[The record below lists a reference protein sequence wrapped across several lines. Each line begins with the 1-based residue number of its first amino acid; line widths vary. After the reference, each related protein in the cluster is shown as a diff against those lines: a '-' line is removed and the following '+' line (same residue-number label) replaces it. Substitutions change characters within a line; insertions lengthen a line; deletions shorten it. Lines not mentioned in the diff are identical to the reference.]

1 MRFGAAHRKLWGSI
15 SCLAALLGLLV
26 AGCGGGSGSPPG
38 GVTVAINPSI
48 VRVVVTGTQQ
58 FAANVTGTAS
68 VATIAASNGAVR
80 ASNIVTITTTSPHG
94 LTQGQTVVISGVTD
108 TNFNG
113 TFIIASV
120 PSTTTFTYSQIGADA
135 TSGNGSVFNINVKWF
150 VNDVE
155 GGNATFGTIT
165 TGGLYTAPAALPPPA
180 TATIAANGAVR
191 ASNTVTITTTAT
203 HSFVVGQAVVISGV
217 TDASFNGTFSIAT
230 VPSTTTFTYSQT
242 GANATS
248 GGGTVSSFAVTV
260 KAVSIADN
268 TKSATAVVSIDS
280 GIQIS
285 VKPTSATVGTSENL
299 QFIATIT
306 GSSNTAV
313 KWFVNEI
320 EGGNA
325 TLGTISTNG
334 LYTAPATPPNVTP
347 VTIAANGAVRSSNAV
362 TITTTAAHGF
372 VAGQSV
378 VIAGVTDTSFNGTFT
393 IATVPSTT
401 TFTYAQTGSNATSGG
416 GTATAGAA
424 TVTIKATSTVDASRS
439 ASVLT
444 SIVTA
449 ADPTLTSINP
459 STAAQGSLFQDV
471 YLAGTNFISTTKV
484 FFNGA
489 VVDTSRI
496 TAVSSTLLRVRLPD
510 SVLAT
515 PTPPAGVPITVQ
527 SQRGTPASPTPQ
539 PFRILAVRPALVG
552 ASPDSGTQGGA
563 AVNFNVNGGFYGAPG
578 PPQLPAV
585 TAEFDCSLHAATVN
599 SARQLGVVLSA
610 ADQAAPGLVSFAV
623 RDNSPATQLAAVANF
638 AIQPCLVSGQNCSSP
653 TPPSIVATPNVG
665 MQPGAV
671 AINTA
676 TGIAVVANR
685 GSNDITL
692 IALTSPA
699 PPVICSP
706 PPATFP
712 GVCVASIPVGMSPT
726 GVAVD
731 NVRNLAVVANNGSNS
746 VSIIDLR
753 TGTNVPG
760 SPILGNI
767 NAKPFSVG
775 VNLQTGLALVTYQP
789 VAPAQGTNVASIID
803 LTSSPPA
810 VVGAVTVGDG
820 TTPQVAVEPRLNWAM
835 VSPGGRVGSLSIV
848 SLGGRRSLAIA
859 AAPTGAVRA
868 GNVVTI
874 TTTAPHGLI
883 TGQTVLITGVADNSF
898 NGAFTVASVPN
909 STTFTFAQTAAN
921 ATSGGGSALDPGLQ
935 TSSGITANGALRTAN
950 VVTVTPTAP
959 HGLLTD
965 EAVLITGVVDNSF
978 NGYFTVSS
986 VPSATTFAYAQTAP
1000 NETSGGGAALYSNPL
1015 ATVVVG
1021 NATGIAI
1028 NPETE
1033 KVMLADPTTNMLTFF
1048 SVLDQTV
1055 TSFVVPDSC
1064 ASTLTCAFA
1073 TAVNPL
1079 TDTGVSVNPTT
1090 NKASVVNPRA
1100 TNPAS
1105 LVIATVDVG
1114 TGPKAV
1120 AIDPGS
1126 NLAVVANEGSNNVS
1140 ILSLG
1145 AVSGSSAIRPLHITQ
1160 LILPRD
1166 RQFNPSNP
1174 TATLASTA
1182 DLPLTIIGK
1191 GFVSG
1196 SRLRLDETQLPA
1208 PTSVTDRQM
1217 TVTVS
1222 GATFLTSARRY
1233 AVDVLNPG
1241 GTRSNVT
1248 DLTVIQPVDV
1258 TSTGCTA
1265 PAPRAVAIDAER
1277 NLALVTNTGCKNV
1290 SLIDLTSGTVTASSP
1305 VAVGSNPQGVAV
1317 ISRLGKAVA
1326 TNRADNTASV
1336 IDLTK
1341 SPPAVSSPVTLGT
1354 EPIGVAINQDTAQ
1367 AAVANSGSNTVS
1379 LFSTD
1384 TGTTTPAVT
1393 TVSVDQRPVA
1403 VAIDSIRN
1411 LALVANSSGNTL
1423 NQIDLSQGAPAVV
1436 QRYFCQQNPTGVVFD
1451 AASNL
1456 FVAACALGNSLIL
1469 VDPVAQQ
1476 SASLRVGINPTSLAN
1491 NFQSSTLVTVN
1502 TDSNT
1507 MTVVDF
1513 LDRRVRAILGMTGS
1527 QQFSIDIHP
1536 RSNLA
1541 VIADENNNRVLLVPL
1556 PR

>member
-1 MRFGAAHRKLWGSI
+1 M
-15 SCLAALLGLLV
+15 
-26 AGCGGGSGSPPG
+26 
-38 GVTVAINPSI
+38 
-48 VRVVVTGTQQ
+48 
-58 FAANVTGTAS
+58 
-68 VATIAASNGAVR
+68 
-80 ASNIVTITTTSPHG
+80 
-94 LTQGQTVVISGVTD
+94 
-108 TNFNG
+108 
-113 TFIIASV
+113 
-120 PSTTTFTYSQIGADA
+120 
-135 TSGNGSVFNINVKWF
+135 
-150 VNDVE
+150 
-155 GGNATFGTIT
+155 
-165 TGGLYTAPAALPPPA
+165 
-180 TATIAANGAVR
+180 
-191 ASNTVTITTTAT
+191 
-203 HSFVVGQAVVISGV
+203 
-217 TDASFNGTFSIAT
+217 
-230 VPSTTTFTYSQT
+230 
-242 GANATS
+242 
-248 GGGTVSSFAVTV
+248 
-260 KAVSIADN
+260 
-268 TKSATAVVSIDS
+268 
-280 GIQIS
+280 
-285 VKPTSATVGTSENL
+285 
-299 QFIATIT
+299 
-306 GSSNTAV
+306 
-313 KWFVNEI
+313 
-320 EGGNA
+320 
-325 TLGTISTNG
+325 
-334 LYTAPATPPNVTP
+334 TP

-362 TITTTAAHGF
+362 TISTTAAHGF
-372 VAGQSV
+372 VVGQSV

-424 TVTIKATSTVDASRS
+424 TVTIKATSTVDVSRS

-489 VVDTSRI
+489 LVDTSKI
-496 TAVSSTLLRVRLPD
+496 TAVSGSLLRVRLPD

-585 TAEFDCSLHAATVN
+585 TAEFDGSLHAATVN

-699 PPVICSP
+699 PAICSP

-712 GVCVASIPVGMSPT
+712 GVCVASIPVGTSPT

-760 SPILGNI
+760 SPILANI

-775 VNLQTGLALVTYQP
+775 VNPQTGLALVTYQP

-820 TTPQVAVEPRLNWAM
+820 TTPQVAVEPRLNWAL

-868 GNVVTI
+868 GNAVTI
-874 TTTAPHGLI
+874 TTIAPHGLI

-950 VVTVTPTAP
+950 VVTVTTTAP

-965 EAVLITGVVDNSF
+965 EAVLITGVADNSF

-986 VPSATTFAYAQTAP
+986 VPSATTFAYAQTAA
-1000 NETSGGGAALYSNPL
+1000 NATSGGGAALYSNPL

-1033 KVMLADPTTNMLTFF
+1033 KVMLADPTTNTLTFF
-1048 SVLDQTV
+1048 SVLDQAV
-1055 TSFVVPDSC
+1055 TNFAPDSC

-1073 TAVNPL
+1073 AAVNPL
-1079 TDTGVSVNPTT
+1079 TDTGVSVAPAT
-1090 NKASVVNPRA
+1090 NKASIVNPRA
-1100 TNPAS
+1100 TNQAS
-1105 LVIATVDVG
+1105 FLITTVDVG
-1114 TGPKAV
+1114 TGPKAI

-1145 AVSGSSAIRPLHITQ
+1145 AVSGPGAIRPLHITQ
-1160 LILPRD
+1160 LALPRD

-1182 DLPLTIIGK
+1182 DLTLTVIGK

-1290 SLIDLTSGTVTASSP
+1290 SLIDLTSGAVTASSP

-1317 ISRLGKAVA
+1317 ISRLGKAVV
-1326 TNRADNTASV
+1326 TNRGDNTASV

-1411 LALVANSSGNTL
+1411 LALVASSSGSL
-1423 NQIDLSQGAPAVV
+1423 NQIDLSQGAPAVG
-1436 QRYFCQQNPTGVVFD
+1436 QRYSCQQNPTGVVFD

-1456 FVAACALGNSLIL
+1456 FVAACALGNSLTL

-1476 SASLRVGINPTSLAN
+1476 SASLRVGINPTSIAN
-1491 NFQSSTLVTVN
+1491 NFHSSTLVTVN
-1502 TDSNT
+1502 TASNT

>member
-1 MRFGAAHRKLWGSI
+1 
-15 SCLAALLGLLV
+15 V
-26 AGCGGGSGSPPG
+26 
-38 GVTVAINPSI
+38 
-48 VRVVVTGTQQ
+48 
-58 FAANVTGTAS
+58 
-68 VATIAASNGAVR
+68 
-80 ASNIVTITTTSPHG
+80 
-94 LTQGQTVVISGVTD
+94 
-108 TNFNG
+108 
-113 TFIIASV
+113 
-120 PSTTTFTYSQIGADA
+120 
-135 TSGNGSVFNINVKWF
+135 
-150 VNDVE
+150 
-155 GGNATFGTIT
+155 
-165 TGGLYTAPAALPPPA
+165 
-180 TATIAANGAVR
+180 
-191 ASNTVTITTTAT
+191 
-203 HSFVVGQAVVISGV
+203 
-217 TDASFNGTFSIAT
+217 
-230 VPSTTTFTYSQT
+230 
-242 GANATS
+242 
-248 GGGTVSSFAVTV
+248 
-260 KAVSIADN
+260 
-268 TKSATAVVSIDS
+268 
-280 GIQIS
+280 
-285 VKPTSATVGTSENL
+285 
-299 QFIATIT
+299 
-306 GSSNTAV
+306 
-313 KWFVNEI
+313 
-320 EGGNA
+320 
-325 TLGTISTNG
+325 
-334 LYTAPATPPNVTP
+334 
-347 VTIAANGAVRSSNAV
+347 
-362 TITTTAAHGF
+362 
-372 VAGQSV
+372 
-378 VIAGVTDTSFNGTFT
+378 
-393 IATVPSTT
+393 
-401 TFTYAQTGSNATSGG
+401 
-416 GTATAGAA
+416 
-424 TVTIKATSTVDASRS
+424 
-439 ASVLT
+439 
-444 SIVTA
+444 
-449 ADPTLTSINP
+449 
-459 STAAQGSLFQDV
+459 
-471 YLAGTNFISTTKV
+471 
-484 FFNGA
+484 
-489 VVDTSRI
+489 
-496 TAVSSTLLRVRLPD
+496 
-510 SVLAT
+510 
-515 PTPPAGVPITVQ
+515 
-527 SQRGTPASPTPQ
+527 
-539 PFRILAVRPALVG
+539 
-552 ASPDSGTQGGA
+552 
-563 AVNFNVNGGFYGAPG
+563 
-578 PPQLPAV
+578 
-585 TAEFDCSLHAATVN
+585 
-599 SARQLGVVLSA
+599 
-610 ADQAAPGLVSFAV
+610 
-623 RDNSPATQLAAVANF
+623 
-638 AIQPCLVSGQNCSSP
+638 
-653 TPPSIVATPNVG
+653 
-665 MQPGAV
+665 
-671 AINTA
+671 
-676 TGIAVVANR
+676 
-685 GSNDITL
+685 
-692 IALTSPA
+692 
-699 PPVICSP
+699 
-706 PPATFP
+706 
-712 GVCVASIPVGMSPT
+712 SPT

-760 SPILGNI
+760 SPILSNI
-767 NAKPFSVG
+767 KAKPFSVG

-820 TTPQVAVEPRLNWAM
+820 TTHQVAVEPRLNWAL

-898 NGAFTVASVPN
+898 NG
-909 STTFTFAQTAAN
+909 
-921 ATSGGGSALDPGLQ
+921 
-935 TSSGITANGALRTAN
+935 
-950 VVTVTPTAP
+950 
-959 HGLLTD
+959 
-965 EAVLITGVVDNSF
+965 
-978 NGYFTVSS
+978 YFTVSS
-986 VPSATTFAYAQTAP
+986 VPSATTFASAQTAP
-1000 NETSGGGAALYSNPL
+1000 NATSGGGAALYSNPL

-1048 SVLDQTV
+1048 SVLDQAV
-1055 TSFVVPDSC
+1055 TNFAPDSC

-1073 TAVNPL
+1073 AAVNPL
-1079 TDTGVSVNPTT
+1079 TDTGVSVAPAT
-1090 NKASVVNPRA
+1090 NKASIVNPRA
-1100 TNPAS
+1100 MNQAS
-1105 LVIATVDVG
+1105 FLITTVDVG
-1114 TGPKAV
+1114 TGPKAI

-1145 AVSGSSAIRPLHITQ
+1145 AVSGPGAIRPLHITQ
-1160 LILPRD
+1160 LALPRD

-1182 DLPLTIIGK
+1182 DLTLTVIGK

-1317 ISRLGKAVA
+1317 ISRLGKAVV
-1326 TNRADNTASV
+1326 TNRGDNTASV

-1423 NQIDLSQGAPAVV
+1423 NQIDLSQGAPAVG

-1476 SASLRVGINPTSLAN
+1476 SASLRVGINPTSIAN
-1491 NFQSSTLVTVN
+1491 NFHSKIG
-1502 TDSNT
+1502 
-1507 MTVVDF
+1507 
-1513 LDRRVRAILGMTGS
+1513 RAS
-1527 QQFSIDIHP
+1527 
-1536 RSNLA
+1536 
-1541 VIADENNNRVLLVPL
+1541 
-1556 PR
+1556 

>member
-1 MRFGAAHRKLWGSI
+1 MRFGAAHRKLWGSG
-15 SCLAALLGLLV
+15 SCLAVLLGLLV

-38 GVTVAINPSI
+38 GVTVAINPTI

-108 TNFNG
+108 TSFNG

-120 PSTTTFTYSQIGADA
+120 PSTTTFTYSQPGADA
-135 TSGNGSVFNINVKWF
+135 TSGNGSVFNVNVKWF

-165 TGGLYTAPAALPPPA
+165 TGGLYTAPAALPPPT

-217 TDASFNGTFSIAT
+217 TDASFNGTFLIAT
-230 VPSTTTFTYSQT
+230 APSTTTFTYSQT

-248 GGGTVSSFAVTV
+248 GGGTVSSFAVKV

-306 GSSNTAV
+306 GSSNTTV

-334 LYTAPATPPNVTP
+334 LYTAPATPPNATSA
-347 VTIAANGAVRSSNAV
+347 TIAAAPNGAVRSSNTV

-372 VAGQSV
+372 VVGQSV
-378 VIAGVTDTSFNGTFT
+378 AIAGVTDTSFNGTFT

-489 VVDTSRI
+489 LVDTSRI
-496 TAVSSTLLRVRLPD
+496 TAVSGSLLRVRLPD

-515 PTPPAGVPITVQ
+515 ATPPAGVPITVQ
-527 SQRGTPASPTPQ
+527 SQRGTPANPTPQ

-585 TAEFDCSLHAATVN
+585 TAAFDGRLHAATVN

-610 ADQAAPGLVSFAV
+610 AAQAATGLVSFAV

-712 GVCVASIPVGMSPT
+712 GVCVASIPVGISPT
-726 GVAVD
+726 GIAVD
-731 NVRNLAVVANNGSNS
+731 NVRNLAVVANNSSNS
-746 VSIIDLR
+746 VSMIDLR

-848 SLGGRRSLAIA
+848 SLGGRRSLAVA

-950 VVTVTPTAP
+950 VVTVTTTAP

-1000 NETSGGGAALYSNPL
+1000 NATSGGGAALYSNPL

-1048 SVLDQTV
+1048 SVLDQAV
-1055 TSFVVPDSC
+1055 TNFAPDSC

-1073 TAVNPL
+1073 AAVNPL
-1079 TDTGVSVNPTT
+1079 TDTGVSVAPAT
-1090 NKASVVNPRA
+1090 NKASIVNPRA
-1100 TNPAS
+1100 TNQAS
-1105 LVIATVDVG
+1105 FLITTVDVG
-1114 TGPKAV
+1114 TGPK
-1120 AIDPGS
+1120 
-1126 NLAVVANEGSNNVS
+1126 
-1140 ILSLG
+1140 
-1145 AVSGSSAIRPLHITQ
+1145 
-1160 LILPRD
+1160 
-1166 RQFNPSNP
+1166 
-1174 TATLASTA
+1174 
-1182 DLPLTIIGK
+1182 
-1191 GFVSG
+1191 
-1196 SRLRLDETQLPA
+1196 
-1208 PTSVTDRQM
+1208 
-1217 TVTVS
+1217 
-1222 GATFLTSARRY
+1222 
-1233 AVDVLNPG
+1233 
-1241 GTRSNVT
+1241 
-1248 DLTVIQPVDV
+1248 
-1258 TSTGCTA
+1258 
-1265 PAPRAVAIDAER
+1265 
-1277 NLALVTNTGCKNV
+1277 
-1290 SLIDLTSGTVTASSP
+1290 
-1305 VAVGSNPQGVAV
+1305 
-1317 ISRLGKAVA
+1317 
-1326 TNRADNTASV
+1326 
-1336 IDLTK
+1336 
-1341 SPPAVSSPVTLGT
+1341 
-1354 EPIGVAINQDTAQ
+1354 
-1367 AAVANSGSNTVS
+1367 
-1379 LFSTD
+1379 
-1384 TGTTTPAVT
+1384 
-1393 TVSVDQRPVA
+1393 
-1403 VAIDSIRN
+1403 
-1411 LALVANSSGNTL
+1411 
-1423 NQIDLSQGAPAVV
+1423 
-1436 QRYFCQQNPTGVVFD
+1436 
-1451 AASNL
+1451 
-1456 FVAACALGNSLIL
+1456 
-1469 VDPVAQQ
+1469 
-1476 SASLRVGINPTSLAN
+1476 
-1491 NFQSSTLVTVN
+1491 
-1502 TDSNT
+1502 
-1507 MTVVDF
+1507 
-1513 LDRRVRAILGMTGS
+1513 
-1527 QQFSIDIHP
+1527 
-1536 RSNLA
+1536 
-1541 VIADENNNRVLLVPL
+1541 
-1556 PR
+1556 

>member
-1 MRFGAAHRKLWGSI
+1 MRFGAAHRKLWGSV
-15 SCLAALLGLLV
+15 SCLAVLLGLLV
-26 AGCGGGSGSPPG
+26 AGCGGGSSSPPG

-68 VATIAASNGAVR
+68 AATIAASNGAVR

-94 LTQGQTVVISGVTD
+94 FTQGQTVVISGVTD
-108 TNFNG
+108 TSFNG

-120 PSTTTFTYSQIGADA
+120 PSTTTFTYSQIGSDA

-165 TGGLYTAPAALPPPA
+165 TGGLYTAPAALPPAA

-191 ASNTVTITTTAT
+191 ASNTVTITTTAA
-203 HSFVVGQAVVISGV
+203 HSFVVGQTVVISGV

-248 GGGTVSSFAVTV
+248 GGGTVSSFAVKV

-347 VTIAANGAVRSSNAV
+347 ATIAAAPTGAVRSSNTV
-362 TITTTAAHGF
+362 TITTTAAHSF
-372 VAGQSV
+372 VIGQSV
-378 VIAGVTDTSFNGTFT
+378 AIAGVTDTSFNGTFT

-401 TFTYAQTGSNATSGG
+401 TFTYAQTGPNATSGG
-416 GTATAGAA
+416 GTATPASA
-424 TVTIKATSTVDASRS
+424 TITIKATSTVDASRS
-439 ASVLT
+439 ASVST
-444 SIVTA
+444 NIVTA

-459 STAAQGSLFQDV
+459 SAAAQGSLFQDV

-489 VVDTSRI
+489 LVDTSRI
-496 TAVSSTLLRVRLPD
+496 AAVSGSLLRVRLPD

-515 PTPPAGVPITVQ
+515 ATPPAGVPITVQ
-527 SQRGTPASPTPQ
+527 SQRGTPANPTPQ

-563 AVNFNVNGGFYGAPG
+563 VVNFNVNGGFYGAPG

-585 TAEFDCSLHAATVN
+585 TAEFDGSLHAATIN
-599 SARQLGVVLSA
+599 SARQLSVVIGGSSGSSDLTS
-610 ADQAAPGLVSFAV
+610 PGLISFAV
-623 RDNSPATQLAAVANF
+623 RNAAAAQQVAVANL
-638 AIQPCLVSGQNCSSP
+638 AVQPSP
-653 TPPSIVATPNVG
+653 ANIPSAPITTLSAGT
-665 MQPGAV
+665 QPGAV

-699 PPVICSP
+699 PAICSP

-712 GVCVASIPVGMSPT
+712 GVCVASIPVGTSPT

-775 VNLQTGLALVTYQP
+775 VNPQTGLALVTYQP

-820 TTPQVAVEPRLNWAM
+820 TTPQVAVEPRLNWAL

-868 GNVVTI
+868 GNVATI

-935 TSSGITANGALRTAN
+935 NSSGITANGALRTAN
-950 VVTVTPTAP
+950 VVTVTTTAP

-965 EAVLITGVVDNSF
+965 EAVLITGVADNSF

-986 VPSATTFAYAQTAP
+986 VPSATTFAYAQTAA
-1000 NETSGGGAALYSNPL
+1000 NATSGGGAALYSNPL

-1033 KVMLADPTTNMLTFF
+1033 KAMLADPTTNTLTFF

-1073 TAVNPL
+1073 AAVNPL

-1090 NKASVVNPRA
+1090 NKASIVNPRA
-1100 TNPAS
+1100 TNSAS

-1145 AVSGSSAIRPLHITQ
+1145 AVSGATAIRPLHITQ
-1160 LILPRD
+1160 LALPKD

-1174 TATLASTA
+1174 TATLVSTA
-1182 DLPLTIIGK
+1182 DLTLTIIGK

-1208 PTSVTDRQM
+1208 PTNVTDRQM

-1277 NLALVTNTGCKNV
+1277 NLALVTNTGCKTV
-1290 SLIDLTSGTVTASSP
+1290 SLIDLTSGAVTASSP

-1317 ISRLGKAVA
+1317 ISRLGKAVV
-1326 TNRADNTASV
+1326 TNRGDNTASV

-1411 LALVANSSGNTL
+1411 LALVASSSGSL
-1423 NQIDLSQGAPAVV
+1423 NQIDLSQGAPAVG

-1456 FVAACALGNSLIL
+1456 FVAACALGNSLTL

-1476 SASLRVGINPTSLAN
+1476 SASLRVGINPTSIAN
-1491 NFQSSTLVTVN
+1491 NFHSSTLVTVN
-1502 TDSNT
+1502 TASNT